1 MTIAEL
7 ILAALQTK
15 FPGVESAIL
24 TRIANKKGEGVTDEN
39 AVNSIV
45 EGISF
50 QDVLTSYGDFR
61 AGDARLTAIRSYEKQ
76 HNLKDGK
83 PIENPQP
90 KPQTGQ
96 QPKVDQSKPNEEIP
110 AWAQQIIDG
119 NKTLSERFDA
129 FESGKKAEARA
140 QQISAKA
147 KEYGIPEPIVSMLS
161 IKEDADLDAFMKDAK
176 QTFVNAGLSEIKPP
190 HQGGEPKTESEE
202 IAGMIS
208 ARTKEIVESKK

>member
-45 EGISF
+45 EGITF

-61 AGDARLTAIRSYEKQ
+61 DGDARLTAIRDYEKQ

-83 PIENPQP
+83 PIENPRP
-90 KPQTGQ
+90 KPQP
-96 QPKVDQSKPNEEIP
+96 QPNPQEQPDIDAIVKAAVDNAVKPY
-110 AWAQQIIDG
+110 ADKLAQFEA
-119 NKTLSERFDA
+119 ERNHA
-129 FESGKKAEARA
+129 TRA

-147 KEYGIPEPIVSMLS
+147 KEYGIPESLVSMLS

-176 QTFVNAGLSEIKPP
+176 QTFINAGLSEVKPP
-190 HQGGEPKTESEE
+190 EQGGSPKTENEE

>member
-24 TRIANKKGEGVTDEN
+24 TRIVNKKGEGVTDEN

-45 EGISF
+45 EGITF

-61 AGDARLTAIRSYEKQ
+61 AGDARLTAIRGYEKQ

-83 PIENPQP
+83 PIENPRP
-90 KPQTGQ
+90 KPQP
-96 QPKVDQSKPNEEIP
+96 QPNPQEQPDIAAIVKAAVDNAVKPYADKLTQFE
-110 AWAQQIIDG
+110 A
-119 NKTLSERFDA
+119 ERNQA
-129 FESGKKAEARA
+129 TRA

-147 KEYGIPEPIVSMLS
+147 KEYGIPESLVSMLS

-176 QTFVNAGLSEIKPP
+176 QTFINAGLSEVKPP
-190 HQGGEPKTESEE
+190 EQGGSPKTENEE

>member
-45 EGISF
+45 EGITF

-61 AGDARLTAIRSYEKQ
+61 AGDARITAIRGYEKQ

-83 PIENPQP
+83 PIETPQPQPQPNPQP
-90 KPQTGQ
+90 TEQPDIAAIVKAAVDNAVKPYAD
-96 QPKVDQSKPNEEIP
+96 K
-110 AWAQQIIDG
+110 
-119 NKTLSERFDA
+119 LSQFETERNQA
-129 FESGKKAEARA
+129 TRA

-147 KEYGIPEPIVSMLS
+147 KEYGIPETLVPMLN

-176 QTFVNAGLSEIKPP
+176 QTFINAGLSEVKPP
-190 HQGGEPKTESEE
+190 AQGGENKTESEE

>member
-45 EGISF
+45 EGITF

-61 AGDARLTAIRSYEKQ
+61 AGDARLSAIRGYEKQ

-83 PIENPQP
+83 PIENPRP
-90 KPQTGQ
+90 KPQP
-96 QPKVDQSKPNEEIP
+96 QPNPQEQPDIDAIVKAAVDNAVKPY
-110 AWAQQIIDG
+110 ADKLAQFEA
-119 NKTLSERFDA
+119 ERNQA
-129 FESGKKAEARA
+129 TRA

-147 KEYGIPEPIVSMLS
+147 KEYGIPESLVSILS

-176 QTFVNAGLSEIKPP
+176 QTFINAGLSEVKPP
-190 HQGGEPKTESEE
+190 EQGGSPKTENEE

>member
-1 MTIAEL
+1 MET
-7 ILAALQTK
+7 
-15 FPGVESAIL
+15 AIL
-24 TRIANKKGEGVTDEN
+24 TRIANKKGEGVTDEK

-45 EGISF
+45 EGITF

-61 AGDARLTAIRSYEKQ
+61 AGDARITAIRGYEKQ

-90 KPQTGQ
+90 KPQP
-96 QPKVDQSKPNEEIP
+96 QPNPQEPPDIAAIVKAAVDNAVKPYADKLTQFE
-110 AWAQQIIDG
+110 A
-119 NKTLSERFDA
+119 ERNQA
-129 FESGKKAEARA
+129 TRA

-147 KEYGIPEPIVSMLS
+147 KEYGIPESLVSMLS
-161 IKEDADLDAFMKDAK
+161 IKEDADRDAFMKDAK

-208 ARTKEIVESKK
+208 AGTKEIVESKK

>member
-1 MTIAEL
+1 MTIVEQ

-15 FPGVESAIL
+15 FPGVDAAIL

-45 EGISF
+45 EGITF

-61 AGDARLTAIRSYEKQ
+61 AGDARVTAIRGYEKQ

-90 KPQTGQ
+90 QPAP
-96 QPKVDQSKPNEEIP
+96 QPKGEPDIAAIVKEAVDNAVKPY
-110 AWAQQIIDG
+110 AD
-119 NKTLSERFDA
+119 KLSQFEAERNQA
-129 FESGKKAEARA
+129 TRA

-147 KEYGIPEPIVSMLS
+147 KEYGIPEALVSMLS
-161 IKEDADLDAFMKDAK
+161 IKEDADIDAFMKDAK
-176 QTFVNAGLSEIKPP
+176 QTFINAGLSEIKPP
-190 HQGGEPKTESEE
+190 AQGGAPKTESEE

>member
-39 AVNSIV
+39 TVNSIV
-45 EGISF
+45 EGITF

-61 AGDARLTAIRSYEKQ
+61 AGDARLTAIRGYEKQ

-83 PIENPQP
+83 PIENPRP
-90 KPQTGQ
+90 KPQPQ
-96 QPKVDQSKPNEEIP
+96 SNPQEQPDIAAIVKAAVDNAVKPYADKLTQFE
-110 AWAQQIIDG
+110 A
-119 NKTLSERFDA
+119 ERNQA
-129 FESGKKAEARA
+129 TRA

-147 KEYGIPEPIVSMLS
+147 KEYGIPESLVSMLS

-176 QTFVNAGLSEIKPP
+176 QTFINAGLSEVKPP
-190 HQGGEPKTESEE
+190 EQGGAPKTENEE

>member
-45 EGISF
+45 EGITF

-61 AGDARLTAIRSYEKQ
+61 AGDARLTAIRGYEKQ

-83 PIENPQP
+83 PIENPRP
-90 KPQTGQ
+90 KPQP
-96 QPKVDQSKPNEEIP
+96 QPNPQEQPDIDAIVKAAVDNAVKPY
-110 AWAQQIIDG
+110 ADKLAQFEA
-119 NKTLSERFDA
+119 ERNQA
-129 FESGKKAEARA
+129 TRA

-147 KEYGIPEPIVSMLS
+147 KEYGIPESLVSMLS

-176 QTFVNAGLSEIKPP
+176 QTFINAGLSEVKPP
-190 HQGGEPKTESEE
+190 EQGGSPKTENEE

>member
-1 MTIAEL
+1 MTIIEK

-15 FPGVESAIL
+15 FPGVDTAIL
-24 TRIANKKGEGVTDEN
+24 TRIANKKGENVTDEN
-39 AVNSIV
+39 AINSIV
-45 EGISF
+45 EGITF

-61 AGDARLTAIRSYEKQ
+61 AGDARITAIRGYEKQ

-90 KPQTGQ
+90 QPGAQPQEQPDIAAIVKAAVDNAVKPYADKLTQY
-96 QPKVDQSKPNEEIP
+96 E
-110 AWAQQIIDG
+110 
-119 NKTLSERFDA
+119 SERLQA
-129 FESGKKAEARA
+129 TRA

-147 KEYGIPEPIVSMLS
+147 KEYGIPDELASMLN
-161 IKEDADLDAFMKDAK
+161 IKEDADLDTFMKDTK
-176 QTFVNAGLSEIKPP
+176 QTLVNAGVLEVKPP
-190 HQGGEPKTESEE
+190 HQGGETKTENEE

>member
-1 MTIAEL
+1 MTIIEQ

-15 FPGVESAIL
+15 FPGVDTAIL
-24 TRIANKKGEGVTDEN
+24 TRIANKKGEGVTDES

-45 EGISF
+45 EGIAF

-61 AGDARLTAIRSYEKQ
+61 AGDARITAIRGYEKQ

-83 PIENPQP
+83 PIESPNPQP
-90 KPQTGQ
+90 QPVPQP
-96 QPKVDQSKPNEEIP
+96 QPNPTEEMP
-110 AWAQQIIDG
+110 TWAKTLIDS
-119 NKTLSERFDA
+119 NKTLSDKLSQFEAERNQA
-129 FESGKKAEARA
+129 TRA

-147 KEYGIPEPIVSMLS
+147 KEYGIPDALVPMLS
-161 IKEDADLDAFMKDAK
+161 IAEDADLDAYMKDAK
-176 QTFVNAGLSEIKPP
+176 QTFINAGLSEIKPP
-190 HQGGEPKTESEE
+190 QQGGEAKTESEE